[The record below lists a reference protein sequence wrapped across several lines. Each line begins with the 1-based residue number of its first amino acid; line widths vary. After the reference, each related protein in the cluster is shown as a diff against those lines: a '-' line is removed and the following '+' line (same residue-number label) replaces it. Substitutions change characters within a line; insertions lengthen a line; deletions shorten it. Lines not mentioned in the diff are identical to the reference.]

1 MPAFFVK
8 VTESGNGVV
17 VSDKNLTKKTVKIK
31 GQDVQLSV
39 QVENVKFG
47 FFALENANAL
57 GCVRGE
63 SLPVS
68 LTKVAVLDQ
77 EDKPMDLMWCT
88 PD

>member
-47 FFALENANAL
+47 FFALENANVL
-57 GCVRGE
+57 SLVRGE
-63 SLPVS
+63 QLPVS
-68 LTKVAVLDQ
+68 ITKVAVLDQ
-77 EDKPMDLMWCT
+77 ENKPMDLMWCT